1 MGLGC
6 NYDNRTGKTFNILAI
21 KIFFVHVYNYTEIV
35 CKLQTHI
42 GQFEIFR
49 VIYITV
55 KNCFSYIDSIG

>member
-49 VIYITV
+49 VLYI
-55 KNCFSYIDSIG
+55 